1 MIGAKSA
8 GRAGAGGA
16 ILHGG
21 NHMPATSPEAD
32 RSFREERV
40 TSALSLMGEALAIL
54 DELDDAPDL
63 AARLDEIIERLKE
76 RAGLPAG
83 TSGSDDAP
91 A

>member
-1 MIGAKSA
+1 M
-8 GRAGAGGA
+8 
-16 ILHGG
+16 
-21 NHMPATSPEAD
+21 
-32 RSFREERV
+32 

>member
-16 ILHGG
+16 ILLGG

-76 RAGLPAG
+76 RAGLPVG

>member
-16 ILHGG
+16 ILLGG

-63 AARLDEIIERLKE
+63 AARSLRRSMISSR